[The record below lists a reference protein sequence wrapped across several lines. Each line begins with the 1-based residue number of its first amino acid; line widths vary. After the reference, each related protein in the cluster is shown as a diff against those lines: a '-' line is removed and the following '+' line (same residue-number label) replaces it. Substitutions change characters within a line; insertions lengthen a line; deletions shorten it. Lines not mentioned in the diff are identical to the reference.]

1 MNLDLTGRTSSAATD
16 STSTDDAANTKSPT
30 KFRTQSLA
38 HTNWICDIA
47 LTQNNNAVAT
57 ASQDQLVKLWRPHA
71 SQNEEPYKIGEHA
84 DYVKCVASPG
94 QSATWVATGGF
105 DRKVYLWD
113 LNGAGKKLE
122 IDTKGEEVPE
132 KGSVYSL
139 STTENMLAYGGPESI
154 LHLWDP
160 RAGKRITKFRGHTSN
175 IRSILL
181 SAAGDMVMTASAD
194 QTVKVWS
201 VTAGRCMHTLTM
213 HNDSVWSLYSED
225 PGLSVFYSSDRSGL
239 VVKTDVRGTMG
250 ELDDG
255 LSLAV
260 AQEHDM
266 VYRVVAAGDHIWTAT
281 QRSSINRWRNV
292 DTGVDIQLPE
302 SFRQHRAS
310 IGSSLAPSATAATLS
325 DKTKEISARSILRIS
340 NTARYPALEIA
351 PGSETDT
358 ETSEPAISVLEP
370 IQHVPEET
378 IEGQFGLVKHRL
390 LADKRRVLTLD
401 TAGDVLLW
409 DLIQVRQ
416 VPSQWSFRINGSC
429 CSANRFKALARNT
442 LKTSNRLSTRLRMCH
457 RGARSTRAPVT
468 SQLCWSLSTALMP
481 NYTPMNWFWTS
492 LLNFGKTKGVRTF
505 SQTVEVFP
513 QLANIA
519 TSKSWKMGFEISL
532 F

>member
-1 MNLDLTGRTSSAATD
+1 MNLDLTTRASSSTTD
-16 STSTDDAANTKSPT
+16 STSTNAVANHNNTT

-47 LTQNNNAVAT
+47 LTQSNNAVVS

-71 SQNEEPYKIGEHA
+71 SQNEEPCKIGEHA

-113 LNGAGKKLE
+113 LNGGGKKLE
-122 IDTKGEEVPE
+122 IDTMGEEAPE

-181 SAAGDMVMTASAD
+181 SAAGDMVMTASSD

-225 PGLSVFYSSDRSGL
+225 PGLNVFYSSDRSGL

-250 ELDDG
+250 EMDDG
-255 LSLAV
+255 LCLAV

-266 VYRVVAAGDHIWTAT
+266 VYRVVASGDHIWTAT
-281 QRSSINRWRNV
+281 QRSSINRWRNI
-292 DTGVDIQLPE
+292 DTGTDFQLPDPFK
-302 SFRQHRAS
+302 SHRAS
-310 IGSSLAPSATAATLS
+310 IGSNLAPSTPAPVVS
-325 DKTKEISARSILRIS
+325 DRRKEIPARSILRIS
-340 NTARYPALEIA
+340 NTARFPAPEIA

-358 ETSEPAISVLEP
+358 EASEPTINVIEP

-401 TAGDVLLW
+401 TAGDVLMW

-416 VPSQWSFRINGSC
+416 VP
-429 CSANRFKALARNT
+429 L
-442 LKTSNRLSTRLRMCH
+442 
-457 RGARSTRAPVT
+457 
-468 SQLCWSLSTALMP
+468 
-481 NYTPMNWFWTS
+481 
-492 LLNFGKTKGVRTF
+492 
-505 SQTVEVFP
+505 E
-513 QLANIA
+513 
-519 TSKSWKMGFEISL
+519 
-532 F
+532 